1 MHPVITFPG
10 SSCYGGKRNA
20 NDSEVNQS
28 DLQIQIWYNIT
39 AIFHMN
45 TNIQGHTSMWGGWG
59 VAMSLAEV
67 DNVGTLQSFH
77 SREVKGHAPLGNL
90 GNFRCF

>member
-1 MHPVITFPG
+1 
-10 SSCYGGKRNA
+10 
-20 NDSEVNQS
+20 
-28 DLQIQIWYNIT
+28 
-39 AIFHMN
+39 
-45 TNIQGHTSMWGGWG
+45 
-59 VAMSLAEV
+59 MSLAEV